1 MSNYD
6 QFVRDHWGVHPK
18 TGGDNLTPDLF
29 IMATGLTGEAGE
41 VMEHLKKFIR
51 DGRLDKEA
59 LKLELGDVLF
69 YLTRTAQWAGF
80 SLEEIAQGNID
91 KLEARY
97 GKR

>member
-1 MSNYD
+1 MNYD
-6 QFVRDHWGVHPK
+6 AFVKAHWGVHPK

-29 IMATGLTGEAGE
+29 IATCGLAGE
-41 VMEHLKKFIR
+41 VGEVVEHLKKFVR
-51 DGRLDKEA
+51 DGKLDREA

-80 SLEEIAQGNID
+80 SLAEIAQANVD